1 MNDYAYPLS
10 PSKLSGRRILVI
22 GLDLF
27 CSSMLILVCRSMITL
42 AMSSLEGT
50 GTLVEDIVSCSK
62 VQGNLPNR
70 SDQNVIIGYT

>member
-1 MNDYAYPLS
+1 MNDCTYPLS
-10 PSKLSGRRILVI
+10 PLKLSGHRILVI

-27 CSSMLILVCRSMITL
+27 CSNTLILVYRSITTL

-50 GTLVEDIVSCSK
+50 GTLVEDIVSYSK

-70 SDQNVIIGYT
+70 SDQNVTIGCA